1 MSNQSSAY
9 WDEIQ
14 FVCKKALKE
23 GRKAGGVSLF
33 KTVSVIEYVLA
44 FALKAHTD
52 YMFCVGLENQ
62 QMPNEA
68 EMNDICKKLFVAVQ
82 SLAPK
87 TEYEEFYKIVEK
99 RERVMK
105 NVSGETFRMELH
117 LKHLWKKNIRKH
129 RKKKQLL

>member
-62 QMPNEA
+62 QMPDEA

-117 LKHLWKKNIRKH
+117 
-129 RKKKQLL
+129 

>member
-1 MSNQSSAY
+1 MPANSTL
-9 WDEIQ
+9 
-14 FVCKKALKE
+14 LK
-23 GRKAGGVSLF
+23 
-33 KTVSVIEYVLA
+33 IEYVLA

-62 QMPNEA
+62 QMPDEV

-117 LKHLWKKNIRKH
+117 
-129 RKKKQLL
+129 